1 MAKKQSNSKKKSP
14 ANYSKMKAVGF
25 LKFIALIFPLLTYVI
40 ITTFVFPA
48 PNSGFIFL
56 GIIGSFIFG
65 FGLVDIVGYLDNLN
79 LGIQV
84 SGFAF
89 GLGGIMTG
97 ISSVIMYIPAIYATI
112 DEQQVSYY
120 FFIWVVIL
128 VSTIYYIFFRGAMKR
143 YMRDQGASKSRI
155 STLMTGA
162 TNFWLYKAANDSLN
176 LRWMY
181 HLNRLYV
188 FFLLSGGTLHL
199 LLGWSKILAPIIAIN
214 TIIIL
219 AFNIPMWSL
228 VISTWTQGSSKKND
242 GYGIRL
248 FFGYLLPVAAI
259 AATSIQIKNLL
270 FT

>member
-120 FFIWVVIL
+120 F
-128 VSTIYYIFFRGAMKR
+128 
-143 YMRDQGASKSRI
+143 
-155 STLMTGA
+155 
-162 TNFWLYKAANDSLN
+162 
-176 LRWMY
+176 
-181 HLNRLYV
+181 
-188 FFLLSGGTLHL
+188 
-199 LLGWSKILAPIIAIN
+199 
-214 TIIIL
+214 
-219 AFNIPMWSL
+219 
-228 VISTWTQGSSKKND
+228 
-242 GYGIRL
+242 L
-248 FFGYLLPVAAI
+248 FFYLGGYPSFDYLIHILSRCHEMIYAL
-259 AATSIQIKNLL
+259 SRREQISHIDSDDRGNEFLAV
-270 FT
+270 